1 MNATKIRSRWF
12 PFLTWQRPD
21 AATLKADVWAGLT
34 VGLMVIPQGVA
45 YAAIAGMPLVTRIY
59 ASLLP
64 ALAALQRLDT
74 AHTSGAQAT
83 PLHESTP
90 QA

>member
-1 MNATKIRSRWF
+1 M
-12 PFLTWQRPD
+12 
-21 AATLKADVWAGLT
+21 GL
-34 VGLMVIPQGVA
+34 VVIPQRVA
-45 YAAIAGMPLVTRIY
+45 YAAMAGMPLVTGIY

-74 AHTSGAQAT
+74 AHASGAQAT

-90 QA
+90 QV